1 MTVVTPEGCRPLEAH
16 RPAAEPVRMKA
27 VALPVEHGGWGMLG
41 EPLLL
46 GLLAAPSWP
55 GLGVG
60 LAATFAFLARHPLK
74 LALAD
79 RRAGRRGA
87 RTLAA
92 ERFVLA
98 YGGLAAGGVALASPG
113 GAGWWVPFAAAAPL
127 ALVQLVHDLRNQGR
141 HLRPE
146 LLGGVALGAIVAGEL
161 MAAGWDVTRAF
172 AAWGLMALKAVGAI
186 LYVRARLRCDRGLA
200 FSGWPVV
207 ALHALALGA
216 SAALASFQL
225 APWLAVAAFGV
236 LLARC
241 GYGLSRFHRKVRP
254 QVVGIMELAYGLC
267 FVLLLAAGYR
277 AGSG

>member
-1 MTVVTPEGCRPLEAH
+1 VKT
-16 RPAAEPVRMKA
+16 
-27 VALPVEHGGWGMLG
+27 VALPVEHGGWGLLG

-79 RRAGRRGA
+79 RRAGRRSA
-87 RTLAA
+87 RTRAA
-92 ERFVLA
+92 ERFVLV
-98 YGGLAAGGVALASPG
+98 YGGLAAGGVALAFS
-113 GAGWWVPFAAAAPL
+113 GATGWWVPFAVAAPL
-127 ALVQLVHDLRNQGR
+127 ALVQLVHDSRNQGR
-141 HLRPE
+141 HLLPE

-172 AAWGLMALKAVGAI
+172 AAWGLVALKAVGAI

-200 FSGWPVV
+200 LSRSPVL
-207 ALHALALGA
+207 ATHALALGA
-216 SAALASFQL
+216 SGALAAFQL
-225 APWLAVAAFGV
+225 APALAVVAFGV
-236 LLARC
+236 LLARS
-241 GYGLSRFHRKVRP
+241 GYGLSRFHRRVRP
-254 QVVGIMELAYGLC
+254 QAVGIMELAYGIC
-267 FVLLLAAGYR
+267 FVVLLAAGYR